1 MRLFLPPS
9 ETKRAPARGK
19 PVRLDALSFPELADS
34 REEALEAIASASE
47 HDDAAARFG
56 VSEKL
61 LPLVRANA
69 SWRTAPAAAAASVYE
84 GVLYDALGYEDLSPA
99 AKRRAHTQVRVFS
112 AAFGVLGLKDR
123 IPAYRASGTL
133 KTPALGSPLAT
144 WWSRRLAEPL
154 AEDCGGELVVDARSG
169 TYAGMF
175 KPEPS
180 QWVGLDVVQ
189 RRGDRLA
196 VVSHFAKHTRGQTV
210 RALLESGERLTSAEA
225 LRDWA
230 EAQFAPR
237 GWEVRLGEA
246 HRSKPRSLTLV
257 LPEGHSFAQ
266 A

>member
-9 ETKRAPARGK
+9 ETKRAPARGT

-99 AKRRAHTQVRVFS
+99 AKRRAHAQVRVFS
-112 AAFGVLGLKDR
+112 AAFGVLGLTDR

-144 WWSRRLAEPL
+144 WWSRHLAEPL
-154 AEDCGGELVVDARSG
+154 AEDCSGGLVVDARSG

-196 VVSHFAKHTRGQTV
+196 VVSHFAKHTRGQAV
-210 RALLESGERLTSAEA
+210 RALLESGERLGSAQA

-230 EAQFAPR
+230 KSQFAPR

-257 LPEGHSFAQ
+257 LPEDHSFAQ
-266 A
+266 S